1 MLLPCTCD
9 ALPVYPARS
18 RGGAL
23 HGPAARMRLPYTCH
37 ALLMHF
43 SCTRRA
49 AGARMLPASAPG
61 RGSPSVTP
69 VPAPGPP
76 GSGQCPRT
84 ASRCSWQTPGHGQPG
99 LAAGQAGHQRGGRM
113 SFPGRPGPRESA
125 AGTSKVHG
133 RYMRHGN
140 ARGRAF
146 PGAGLPAAKGWLIP
160 GPAVTVGVQRRCH
173 LRAAL
178 LSSGG
183 PTHPFSGVGKLI
195 FPSSGGRAGTGLA

>member
-1 MLLPCTCD
+1 
-9 ALPVYPARS
+9 
-18 RGGAL
+18 
-23 HGPAARMRLPYTCH
+23 
-37 ALLMHF
+37 
-43 SCTRRA
+43 
-49 AGARMLPASAPG
+49 MLPASAPAS

-76 GSGQCPRT
+76 GSGQLPADSIT
-84 ASRCSWQTPGHGQPG
+84 VQLATPGHGQPG

-146 PGAGLPAAKGWLIP
+146 PGAGASSERVADFPA
-160 GPAVTVGVQRRCH
+160 RR
-173 LRAAL
+173 L
-178 LSSGG
+178 L
-183 PTHPFSGVGKLI
+183 
-195 FPSSGGRAGTGLA
+195 